1 MNMAT
6 SKSIWV
12 GLAMIAAGFVALL
25 LPEAGSAIGV
35 TGDPTQMIGT
45 GIGIIT
51 LRLGIAKNGKE
62 V

>member
-1 MNMAT
+1 MNVAT
-6 SKSIWV
+6 SKSVWV
-12 GLAMIAAGFVALL
+12 GLAMIAAGFIALV

-51 LRLGIAKNGKE
+51 LRLGIAKNGQNL
-62 V
+62 